1 MIDFHEHTLLS
12 YPDLTLT
19 LLKVAQERGQATLED
34 ALQAHKA
41 LLRQAHEAPP
51 VSDEE
56 ILRHLDH
63 ARRNLEL
70 AKLLKAVG
78 TEGFQLTAR
87 GAEALREHP
96 MGVDDSVLMAYPE
109 FRAAIEG
116 RDTAQIKGAAR
127 LPRSMHYDEGYT
139 AFHQGAGLSDNPYG
153 FDTANHLG
161 WENGWYEARDESA
174 QTPPGQTRGV
184 YPRTEE
190 TDARVTRQKR

>member
-1 MIDFHEHTLLS
+1 MINFHEHTLLS

-19 LLKVAQERGQATLED
+19 LLKVAQERGEASLED
-34 ALQAHKA
+34 AFRAHKA
-41 LLRQAHEAPP
+41 LLHQAHEAPP

-70 AKLLKAVG
+70 ARLLEAVG
-78 TEGFQLTAR
+78 SENFRLTAR

-96 MGVDDSVLMAYPE
+96 MGLDDSVLMAYPE

-127 LPRSMHYDEGYT
+127 LPCSIHYDEGYT
-139 AFHQGAGLSDNPYG
+139 AFHEGAGLSDNPYG
-153 FDTANHLG
+153 FDTAKHLG
-161 WENGWYEARDESA
+161 WENGWYEARDECT

-184 YPRTEE
+184 YPRSPQTSEN
-190 TDARVTRQKR
+190 VTRQKR